1 MTDCSDIRIRPF
13 AAGDFELVREF
24 FDSMGVETVYYF
36 NRKDINRN
44 FANKFFDGTA
54 ENTRYF
60 LAECDGKMVGY
71 VFLWDMD
78 TGVPWLGIAVR
89 DDFKGRHLGRR
100 LIRHAQE
107 CAVAEGKGGI
117 LLSTHQNNMRG
128 QMLYE
133 RMGFESIGTEF
144 RHEILYIWRVKN
156 EK

>member
-1 MTDCSDIRIRPF
+1 
-13 AAGDFELVREF
+13 
-24 FDSMGVETVYYF
+24 
-36 NRKDINRN
+36 
-44 FANKFFDGTA
+44 
-54 ENTRYF
+54 
-60 LAECDGKMVGY
+60 MVGY